1 MSFHQQIKTDMYKI
15 IVCTTLDQQISRMF
29 LRQIHTMESFTIFTS
44 PVLPLSETTRLG
56 MQPEVTSEV
65 QK

>member
-1 MSFHQQIKTDMYKI
+1 MYKI
-15 IVCTTLDQQISRMF
+15 IVCTTLDQKISRMF

-44 PVLPLSETTRLG
+44 SVLPLSETTRLG